1 MITFEKFKEI
11 IVKYIRF
18 YQCENQLRKMGL
30 DVFESPLFET
40 TGYYFDW
47 LWEAYFTEDGCDTIS
62 WWIFEYHD
70 IEDDFDRDGNYIGD
84 PDKEPGMWDK
94 DDNVIPMVTI
104 EDLWNEV
111 KDERREFVKT
121 PNEQLKDAITDMVK
135 LHIQNAVEPA
145 NIDTIKEAVGDMWDK
160 IAEFFDDTDKLVCID
175 NTDEA
180 LADIIATYLEDK
192 KPYFEAETESCY
204 VEIFLDTN
212 VGTLLVLSA
221 DDFELYVWQG

>member
-1 MITFEKFKEI
+1 MITYEKFKDI
-11 IVKYIRF
+11 IVKYINF
-18 YQCENQLRKMGL
+18 YKCEDQLRKMNIE
-30 DVFESPLFET
+30 VFESPLFET

-62 WWIFEYHD
+62 WWAFEYHNL
-70 IEDDFDRDGNYIGD
+70 EEDFDNNGNYIGE
-84 PDKEPGMWDK
+84 KMEPGMWDK
-94 DDNVIPMVTI
+94 DENVIPMVTI

-121 PNEQLKDAITDMVK
+121 PNEQLKEAITDMVK

-160 IAEFFDDTDKLVCID
+160 IAEFFDDTDRLVCID

-180 LADIIATYLEDK
+180 LADIMATYLEDK

>member
-1 MITFEKFKEI
+1 MITYEKFKDI
-11 IVKYIRF
+11 IVKYINF
-18 YQCENQLRKMGL
+18 YKCEDQLRKMNIE
-30 DVFESPLFET
+30 VFESPLFET

-62 WWIFEYHD
+62 WWAFEYHNL
-70 IEDDFDRDGNYIGD
+70 EEDFDSNGNYIGE
-84 PDKEPGMWDK
+84 KMEPGMWDK
-94 DDNVIPMVTI
+94 DENVIPMVTI

-180 LADIIATYLEDK
+180 LADIMATYLEDK

>member
-18 YQCENQLRKMGL
+18 SIVEEQLRRMNIDL
-30 DVFESPLFET
+30 LESPLFST
-40 TGYYFDW
+40 PGYYLDW
-47 LWEAYFTEDGCDTIS
+47 LWEAYFTEEGCDTIA
-62 WWIFEYHD
+62 WWMFEYHD
-70 IEDDFDRDGNYIGD
+70 LANEFDNEGNYIGD
-84 PDKEPGMWDK
+84 DKDPGMWDK
-94 DDNVIPMVTI
+94 NDNIIPMVTI

-121 PNEQLKDAITDMVK
+121 PNEQLKDTITDMVK
-135 LHIQNAVEPA
+135 LHIQNAVEPV

-160 IAEFFDDTDKLVCID
+160 IAKFFDDTNKLVCID

-180 LADIIATYLEDK
+180 LADIMATYLEDK
-192 KPYFEAETESCY
+192 NPYFKAETESCY

-221 DDFELYVWQG
+221 DDFELYIWQG

>member
-1 MITFEKFKEI
+1 MITYEKFKDI
-11 IVKYIRF
+11 IVKYINF
-18 YQCENQLRKMGL
+18 YKCEDQLRKMNIE
-30 DVFESPLFET
+30 VFESPLFET

-62 WWIFEYHD
+62 WWAFEYHNL
-70 IEDDFDRDGNYIGD
+70 EEDFDSNGNYIGE
-84 PDKEPGMWDK
+84 KMEPGMWDK
-94 DDNVIPMVTI
+94 DENVIPMVTI

-180 LADIIATYLEDK
+180 LADIMATYLEDK

-204 VEIFLDTN
+204 IEIFLDTN

>member
-1 MITFEKFKEI
+1 MNIE
-11 IVKYIRF
+11 
-18 YQCENQLRKMGL
+18 
-30 DVFESPLFET
+30 VFESPLFET

-62 WWIFEYHD
+62 WWAFEYHNL
-70 IEDDFDRDGNYIGD
+70 EEDFDSNGNYIGE
-84 PDKEPGMWDK
+84 KMEPGMWDK
-94 DDNVIPMVTI
+94 DENVIPMVTI

-180 LADIIATYLEDK
+180 LADIMATYLEDK